1 MRRTRPGL
9 TPYPTLNLGEMV
21 VITMLFFLAVG
32 IVIGWN
38 LPQPPWAR
46 QWQDKAVGFV
56 RSITN
61 KAGQ

>member
-1 MRRTRPGL
+1 M
-9 TPYPTLNLGEMV
+9 
-21 VITMLFFLAVG
+21 ITMLLFIAVG

-46 QWQDKAVGFV
+46 QWQNKLVGYV